1 MTRFALLAAFCLAT
15 PLAAQSAT
23 IRAGMSQAEV
33 IAAFGSPTVVRQV
46 GYWAYLFYPNG
57 CPVSCGSDDVVF
69 LRNGQVV
76 TAVLRTGQRRF
87 AGRGVGAL
95 NGTPPPRSGTQMRVP
110 GTARMPVG
118 GRPAR
123 RIVVGP
129 RDGAV
134 SAPADGFR
142 APGATGDTI
151 RGPLQPA
158 DTAAAL
164 SPPAP
169 VPGTPPA
176 SGTPP
181 RPQPPE
187 TPSPRPR

>member
-1 MTRFALLAAFCLAT
+1 MTRLGLLAALCTAV
-15 PLAAQSAT
+15 PLGAQSTT
-23 IRAGMSQAEV
+23 IRPGMSQAEV
-33 IAAFGSPTVVRQV
+33 IAAFGPPTVTRQA
-46 GYWAYLFYPNG
+46 GDWAYLFYANG

-87 AGRGVGAL
+87 AGAGVGAL
-95 NGTPPPRSGTQMRVP
+95 DGAAAPRSGMQTRVP
-110 GTARMPVG
+110 GTARTRVS

-142 APGATGDTI
+142 DPGATGDTI
-151 RGPLQPA
+151 RGPLQRA

-164 SPPAP
+164 SPPTP

-181 RPQPPE
+181 RPQPPQ
-187 TPSPRPR
+187 TPSPKPR